1 MTIEGGEFGLIADLL
16 APLAAEGAFGLTD
29 DAALLPELPAGEG
42 WIMTKDAMVA
52 GVHFLPDDPPD
63 LIARKLLRVN
73 LSDLAAMGAVPSGY
87 LLACAWTPETTRD
100 WIEGFVNGLA
110 ADQAEFGIGLYGGDT
125 VATPGPLTLSLTA
138 FGTAPRQALLRRN
151 GARVGDDVIVSG
163 TLGDAALGLR
173 VLQGT
178 LDAAPEHATFLGQR
192 YRLPQPRTTL
202 GPALAGLASA
212 AQDISDGL
220 LADLGHIARLSGV
233 GVEVHLELLP
243 LSVAA
248 RECLVERPDLAQL
261 PLNGGDDY
269 ELVFTAPP
277 ALRDEVREKAATTG
291 TPVTRIGR
299 VVEGESVSP
308 FAAGRPL
315 PVRDRGWQHF

>member
-1 MTIEGGEFGLIADLL
+1 MTIAGGEFGLITDLL
-16 APLAAEGAFGLTD
+16 APLAADGAFGLTD
-29 DAALLPELPAGEG
+29 DAALLPELPAGSG

-87 LLACAWTPETTRD
+87 LLACAWTPETTRE
-100 WIEGFVNGLA
+100 WIEGFVAGLA
-110 ADQAEFGIGLYGGDT
+110 TDQAAFGIGLYGGDT
-125 VATPGPLTLSLTA
+125 VSTPGPLTLSLTA

-151 GARVGDDVIVSG
+151 GARTGDDVMVSG

-178 LDAAPEHATFLGQR
+178 LDTAPEHATFLGQR

-220 LADLGHIARLSGV
+220 LADLGHVARQSGV

-248 RECLVERPDLAQL
+248 RECLVERPDLAHL

-277 ALRDEVREKAATTG
+277 ALRDRIMEQAAATG

-299 VVEGESVSP
+299 VVEGGGVSP

-315 PVRDRGWQHF
+315 PVKGQGWQHF

>member
-1 MTIEGGEFGLIADLL
+1 MTIEGGEFGLITDLL

-29 DAALLPELPAGEG
+29 DAALLPELPAGDG
-42 WIMTKDAMVA
+42 WVVTKDAMVG

-73 LSDLAAMGAVPSGY
+73 LSDLAAMGAVPRGY
-87 LLACAWTPETTRD
+87 LLATAWTRETTRD
-100 WIEGFVNGLA
+100 WIARFVAGLA
-110 ADQAEFGIGLYGGDT
+110 EDQAAFGVALYGGDT
-125 VATPGPLTLSLTA
+125 VSTPGPLTLSLTA
-138 FGTAPRQALLRRN
+138 FGTAPRRSLLRRN
-151 GARVGDDVIVSG
+151 GAKAGDDVMVSG
-163 TLGDAALGLR
+163 TLGDSALGLQ

-178 LDAAPEHATFLGQR
+178 LETTPEHAAFLSQR
-192 YRLPQPRTTL
+192 YRLPEPRTAL
-202 GPALAGLASA
+202 GPALVGLASA

-220 LADLGHIARLSGV
+220 LADLGHIAEHSGV

-248 RECLVERPDLAQL
+248 REALVERPDLAQR
-261 PLNGGDDY
+261 PMNGGDDY

-277 ALRDEVREKAATTG
+277 GLRAQVMACATATG
-291 TPVTRIGR
+291 TPITRIGR
-299 VVEGESVSP
+299 VIEGGGVTP

-315 PVRDRGWQHF
+315 PVKGTGWQHF

>member
-29 DAALLPELPAGEG
+29 DAALLPELPAGQG
-42 WIMTKDAMVA
+42 WVMTKDAMVA

-73 LSDLAAMGAVPSGY
+73 LSDLAAMGAVPCGY
-87 LLACAWTPETTRD
+87 LLACAWTPETTHG
-100 WIEGFVNGLA
+100 WIEGFVAGLA
-110 ADQAEFGIGLYGGDT
+110 ADQAEFVIGLYGGDT
-125 VATPGPLTLSLTA
+125 VSTPGPLTLSLTA
-138 FGTAPRQALLRRN
+138 FGTAPRQSLLRRN
-151 GARVGDDVIVSG
+151 GAQAGDDVMVSG

-178 LDAAPEHATFLGQR
+178 LDAAPEHAAALAQR

-202 GPALAGLASA
+202 GPALVGLASA
-212 AQDISDGL
+212 AQDVSDGL
-220 LADLGHIARLSGV
+220 LADLGHIAHHSDV
-233 GVEVHLELLP
+233 GMEVHLELLP

-248 RECLVERPDLAQL
+248 RESLVERPDLAQL

-277 ALRDEVREKAATTG
+277 AARERITETAAATG

-299 VVEGESVSP
+299 VVEGSGVSP

-315 PVRDRGWQHF
+315 PVKGQGWQHF

>member
-42 WIMTKDAMVA
+42 WVMTKDAMVA

-87 LLACAWTPETTRD
+87 LLACAWTPETTHD
-100 WIEGFVNGLA
+100 WIEGFVSGLA

-125 VATPGPLTLSLTA
+125 VSTPGPLTLSLTA

-151 GARVGDDVIVSG
+151 GARVGDDVMVSG

-178 LDAAPEHATFLGQR
+178 LDAEPEHATFLGQR

-220 LADLGHIARLSGV
+220 LADLGHVARHSGA

-277 ALRDEVREKAATTG
+277 ALRDQVLERAAAIG

-299 VVEGESVSP
+299 VVEGNSVSP

-315 PVRDRGWQHF
+315 PVKGQGWQHF